1 MRIAVVCRHNKA
13 RSPFA
18 EAVIKYH
25 FPQFSVQSFGIEPT
39 DGEPTSE
46 FAQAIAERWGIGDI
60 KKKASSSKSAARI
73 INDSDLLILADEALR
88 TNLNFETSNIN
99 VASMNQSAIHEE
111 LRPTDPDGMAESQ
124 FERELA
130 KVASTTLRI
139 LYEKMNSQ
147 PPHEVVAFI
156 PRGTSDIS
164 QTLAHAHFEARN
176 RGAVLIDADCRAPHG
191 DELYDAGLT
200 PIDFDFTTATR
211 SLLPEIND
219 DHILRHLREL
229 DRPEKY
235 FLNPTWKKLVDHY
248 AQKTDVILVT
258 APRRSKSRF
267 IPDSFLSS
275 YFADQISVIA
285 S

>member
-1 MRIAVVCRHNKA
+1 MVCRHNKA

-46 FAQAIAERWGIGDI
+46 FAQAIAERWGIGAI
-60 KKKASSSKSAARI
+60 KKKASSSKSAAKI
-73 INDSDLLILADEALR
+73 IKDSDFLIFADEALR
-88 TNLNFETSNIN
+88 TTLSAQTSNFS
-99 VASMNQSAIHEE
+99 VASMNQNEIQEE

-139 LYEKMNSQ
+139 LYEKMNSK
-147 PPHEVVAFI
+147 PPYEVVAFI

-191 DELYDAGLT
+191 EELYDAGLI

-229 DRPEKY
+229 DCPEKY
-235 FLNPTWKKLVDHY
+235 FLNPIWKKLVGHY
-248 AQKTDVILVT
+248 AQKSDVILVT

-275 YFADQISVIA
+275 FFADQINVIA

>member
-25 FPQFSVQSFGIEPT
+25 FPQFSVHSFGIEPT

-60 KKKASSSKSAARI
+60 KKKASSSKNAEKI
-73 INDSDLLILADEALR
+73 IIDSDLLILADEALR
-88 TNLNFETSNIN
+88 TTLKVETSIIS
-99 VASMNQSAIHEE
+99 VASMNQPAIHEE
-111 LRPTDPDGMAESQ
+111 LRPTDPDGLAESQ

-139 LYEKMNSQ
+139 LYEKMNSK
-147 PPHEVVAFI
+147 PPYEVIAFI

-191 DELYDAGLT
+191 EELYDAGLT
-200 PIDFDFTTATR
+200 PIDFDFTTT
-211 SLLPEIND
+211 SKSVLPDIKS

-235 FLNPTWKKLVDHY
+235 FLNSTWKKLVDHY
-248 AQKTDVILVT
+248 AQKSDVVLVT